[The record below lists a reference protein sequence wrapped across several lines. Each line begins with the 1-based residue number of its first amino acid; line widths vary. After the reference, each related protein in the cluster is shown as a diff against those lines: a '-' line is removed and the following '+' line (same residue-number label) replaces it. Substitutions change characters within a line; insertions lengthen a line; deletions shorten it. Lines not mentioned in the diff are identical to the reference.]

1 LTLSLTRL
9 TLPPCSTRPSDALV
23 TVVAVAVAV
32 AVSVIVVKGSA
43 LAALV
48 AVQKE
53 R

>member
-32 AVSVIVVKGSA
+32 SVIVVKGSA